1 MDNLLVSLPTRV
13 NPSFSFLKLKYGN
26 AKNTLGRL
34 DREIVEYISAKIGE
48 IEGAKPI
55 RNHPDPKII
64 VRIHEINGGG
74 TFLS

>member
-1 MDNLLVSLPTRV
+1 MVTLNRRV
-13 NPSFSFLKLKYGN
+13 NLSFSFLKLKYGN

-34 DREIVEYISAKIGE
+34 DREVVKYISAKIGE
-48 IEGAKPI
+48 VEGAKPI

-74 TFLS
+74 